1 MSYDKGDYMKNIK
14 MILFLV
20 AFLVIS
26 LPLNVHAV
34 AGVGGDYQGG
44 SGSNMGGVSGNTNY
58 PSPQVAGVRISFI
71 KADGT
76 SLASKDYI
84 LQEDLNVI
92 RGWTVAATS
101 QRCSRASYT
110 SGKCQYS
117 WTMGQ
122 SVASLAQS
130 LNSFNS
136 LFSVSG
142 YSFPVNIM
150 SAVANKNYTNAFDG
164 LYKENTGLS
173 DSAYQQYTTELFNNL
188 LAEFGLG
195 TIDDYEVPGE
205 SEKLYDLFLV
215 FEPITVVRI
224 EGVLYYG
231 NSYELAKIAASRPS
245 GSSGLAICR
254 SSSMGALCDLA
265 GVLSR
270 EVPCASYLDGNLYNS
285 LVEKNS
291 TVLIQSFSP
300 NSYFS
305 NSIQIVYANT
315 SAVCAGRNFLSTS
328 VVTGPYGVGMGV
340 IWINDIFDGEGA
352 GTKPPE
358 EPEKTFNCTP
368 KYNIGTCI
376 NGDSI
381 QYYDSSQGV
390 VSDEYWENCVFTDNG
405 RYEITPHKESNKNAN
420 LTYYESQLGSSKF
433 CEVYCIETLNATF
446 SKPDVNVEA
455 GRFFTWGY
463 SNVEGSRTCKTK
475 EVKWDEFTKELEDTN
490 KNIKQAYVNWQLQI
504 NKQKGLN
511 NAKKTISSSECSY
524 VNNDGG
530 IPNCIQAGH
539 NSPSDCSGF
548 KVGTAAYQNCLSQ
561 TKCIKSDPNNTRYDR
576 TNYSWDGFSL
586 SDGSVSASSGSS
598 GWCSNET
605 PHTANVAG
613 AQASYNSYVQYA
625 QYLIDEMK
633 KCYTWDEEKIYKVDP
648 KATIKYSD
656 GINYTYEDEL
666 NSNITY
672 FGVNDQSICVN
683 DSVLQIKGCSGRS
696 CPSTT
701 IAMKNCGG
709 DSRYVMMK
717 RSAST
722 SFLLKENVFR
732 YILKSTHMSI
742 HPDDLGKY
750 SQSDFTTN
758 FIDVGFSNFPVSFSA
773 PAGKY
778 GTNHGRGNYDV
789 MYSNLGHVN
798 GSSSTPVDSILS
810 EVEGGNEYGKWIC
823 EYNVYTDLLPENPDN
838 PDDPDDPDG
847 GGGGGNNGGGNG
859 DIDVVYRVI
868 DLIDPFPDTD
878 ATNRNTGSNWCDN
891 TGSCSY
897 NNEVVR
903 TYINNNRNVKDYEVY
918 EQEPMYTLI
927 LTPKI
932 IGAIRSYNDENNY
945 DSYTGKLTS
954 ANKYMDFVCT
964 KGTGRN
970 CRSEFLDYLTGI
982 TSLTGTCMDSAYR
995 SNMTNGT
1002 QQFESCRY

>member
-1 MSYDKGDYMKNIK
+1 MSYDKGDCMKNIK
-14 MILFLV
+14 FIICLV
-20 AFLVIS
+20 MMLIIVS
-26 LPLNVHAV
+26 PTYVKAV

-44 SGSNMGGVSGNTNY
+44 SGSTMVGVSGSTNY

-76 SLASKDYI
+76 HLASKDYI
-84 LQEDLNVI
+84 LSEDLNAI

-117 WTMGQ
+117 WTIGQ
-122 SVASLAQS
+122 SVTSLAQS
-130 LNSFNS
+130 LNSFYS

-142 YSFPVNIM
+142 YSFPVNIL
-150 SAVANKNYTNAFDG
+150 SAVANKSYTGAFDG

-188 LAEFGLG
+188 LGEFGLG
-195 TIDDYEVPGE
+195 TIDQYEVPGE
-205 SEKLYDLFLV
+205 AEKLYDLFLV
-215 FEPITVVRI
+215 FEPITVVKI

-231 NSYELAKIAASRPS
+231 NSYELGKIAASRPS
-245 GSSGLAICR
+245 GSSGLAVCR

-270 EVPCASYLDGNLYNS
+270 EVPCASYLDGHLYNS

-300 NSYFS
+300 SSYF
-305 NSIQIVYANT
+305 NNALQIVYANT
-315 SAVCAGRNFLSTS
+315 SAVCAGRSYLSTG
-328 VVTGPYGVGMGV
+328 VVTGAYGVGIGV
-340 IWINDIFDGEGA
+340 IWINDIFDGDGA
-352 GTKPPE
+352 GIKPPE

-368 KYNIGTCI
+368 RYNIGTCI
-376 NGDSI
+376 GGGNI
-381 QYYDSSQGV
+381 EYYDSSLGV
-390 VSDEYWENCVFTDNG
+390 VNDEYWENCVFNDNG

-433 CEVYCIETLNATF
+433 CEVYCIETLSANFAQ
-446 SKPDVNVEA
+446 PNVNVEA

-463 SNVEGSRTCKTK
+463 SHVDGSRTCKTK
-475 EVKWDEFTKELEDTN
+475 EVKWDEFTKELKDTN
-490 KNIKQAYVNWQLQI
+490 KNIKQAYVNWQVEK

-511 NAKKTISSSECSY
+511 NVTKT
-524 VNNDGG
+524 VGG
-530 IPNCIQAGH
+530 CGCAHKTEHFDCCEQE
-539 NSPSDCSGF
+539 SPKG
-548 KVGTAAYQNCLSQ
+548 N
-561 TKCIKSDPNNTRYDR
+561 KCIKPNNEKYDKYD
-576 TNYSWDGFSL
+576 YSWDGFSL
-586 SDGSVSASSGSS
+586 SDGSASASSGSS
-598 GWCSNET
+598 SWCSNET
-605 PHTANVAG
+605 AHTANVAG
-613 AQASYNSYVQYA
+613 AQSSYNSYVQYA

-633 KCYTWDEEKIYKVDP
+633 KCYTWEEDKIYKVDP
-648 KATIKYSD
+648 QAKIKYSD
-656 GINYTYEDEL
+656 GINYNYEDDL
-666 NSNITY
+666 NSNTTY
-672 FGVNDQSICVN
+672 FGVSNQSICV
-683 DSVLQIKGCSGRS
+683 DETVLQIKGCSGRS
-696 CPSTT
+696 CPSTSVG
-701 IAMKNCGG
+701 MKNCGG
-709 DSRYVMMK
+709 ESRYVKMQ

-742 HPDDLGKY
+742 HPDDLSKY
-750 SQSDFTTN
+750 NQANFTTN

-773 PAGKY
+773 PAGMY
-778 GTNHGRGNYDV
+778 GSTHGRGNYDV
-789 MYSNLGHVN
+789 TYSNLGHTGGN
-798 GSSSTPVDSILS
+798 SSTAVDSILS
-810 EVEGGNEYGKWIC
+810 AVEGGNEYGKWIC
-823 EYNVYTDLLPENPDN
+823 EYNVYADLLPEG
-838 PDDPDDPDG
+838 PDDPYGPG
-847 GGGGGNNGGGNG
+847 GGGPGGNG
-859 DIDVVYRVI
+859 GSDGSGDIEVVYRVI

-878 ATNRNTGSNWCDN
+878 ATNRNTGSNWCANSGD
-891 TGSCSY
+891 CSY

-903 TYINNNRNVKDYEVY
+903 TYINNNRNVKDYELY
-918 EQEPMYTLI
+918 EQEPMYTII

-932 IGAIRSYNDENNY
+932 IGQIRKYNDENNY
-945 DSYTGKLTS
+945 DSYTGVLSS

-995 SNMTNGT
+995 SNMINGT

>member
-1 MSYDKGDYMKNIK
+1 MKYIK
-14 MILFLV
+14 IILFSII
-20 AFLVIS
+20 FLIIF
-26 LPLNVHAV
+26 PLNVLAV
-34 AGVGGDYQGG
+34 AGVGGDYGGG
-44 SGSNMGGVSGNTNY
+44 SGSTMVGVSGSTNY
-58 PSPQVAGVRISFI
+58 PSPQVAGVRISFV
-71 KADGT
+71 KSDGT

-122 SVASLAQS
+122 SVTSLAQS

-150 SAVANKNYTNAFDG
+150 ASVANKSYTGAFDG

-173 DSAYQQYTTELFNNL
+173 DSDYQKYTTELFNNL

-195 TIDDYEVPGE
+195 TIDDYVVPGE

-231 NSYELAKIAASRPS
+231 NSYELGNIAASRPS

-270 EVPCASYLDGNLYNS
+270 EVPCATYLDGHLYNS

-300 NSYFS
+300 SSYF
-305 NSIQIVYANT
+305 NGAIQIVYANT
-315 SAVCAGRNFLSTS
+315 SAVCAGRSYLSTG

-340 IWINDIFDGEGA
+340 IWINDIFEGDGSGV
-352 GTKPPE
+352 KPP

-376 NGDSI
+376 GGGSI
-381 QYYDSSQGV
+381 EYYDSSQGV
-390 VSDEYWENCVFTDNG
+390 VSEDYWDNCVFTDNG
-405 RYEITPHKESNKNAN
+405 RYEIDPHKESNKNSN

-433 CEVYCIETLNATF
+433 CEVYCIETMNATF

-463 SNVEGSRTCKTK
+463 SNVEGSRTCRTK
-475 EVKWDEFTKELEDTN
+475 EVKWDEFTKELTQTN
-490 KNIKQAYVNWQLQI
+490 KNIKQSYVNWQIAI

-511 NAKKTISSSECSY
+511 EVKKTSNSSSCSY
-524 VNNDGG
+524 IHNTEHFNGCEAETT
-530 IPNCIQAGH
+530 IAPNKYVCTKT
-539 NSPSDCSGF
+539 N
-548 KVGTAAYQNCLSQ
+548 TA
-561 TKCIKSDPNNTRYDR
+561 RYDR
-576 TNYSWDGFSL
+576 YDYSWDGFSL
-586 SDGSVSASSGSS
+586 SDGSVSVSSGSS

-605 PHTANVAG
+605 AHTVDVAG
-613 AQASYNSYVQYA
+613 AQATYNSYVKYA
-625 QYLIDEMK
+625 QSLIDEMK
-633 KCYTWDEEKIYKVDP
+633 KCYTWDENKLYNVDP

-656 GINYTYEDEL
+656 GINYTYEDDL
-666 NSNITY
+666 NATTSY
-672 FGVNDQSICVN
+672 SGVDDQSICVSE
-683 DSVLQIKGCSGRS
+683 SVLQIKGCSGRS

-701 IAMKNCGG
+701 VPMKNCGG
-709 DSRYVMMK
+709 DSRYVKMK

-732 YILKSTHMSI
+732 YILKSTHLSI
-742 HPDDLGKY
+742 HPNDLSKY
-750 SQSDFTTN
+750 NQSDFTTN

-773 PAGKY
+773 PAGTY
-778 GTNHGRGNYDV
+778 GSTHDRGNYDV

-798 GSSSTPVDSILS
+798 GDSSTAVDSIL
-810 EVEGGNEYGKWIC
+810 EAVEGGNEYGKWIC
-823 EYNVYTDLLPENPDN
+823 EYNVYTDLLPENPD
-838 PDDPDDPDG
+838 DPDDPNNPGNPNG
-847 GGGGGNNGGGNG
+847 GGGGGNGQG

-878 ATNRNTGSNWCDN
+878 ATNRNTGSNWCAKSGD
-891 TGSCSY
+891 CSY
-897 NNEVVR
+897 NNEVVT
-903 TYINNNRNVKDYEVY
+903 TYINNNRNVKDYELY

-954 ANKYMDFVCT
+954 ANKFMDFVCT
-964 KGTGRN
+964 TGTGRN

>member
-20 AFLVIS
+20 AFLVVS

-433 CEVYCIETLNATF
+433 CEVYCIETLNAVF
-446 SKPDVNVEA
+446 SRPDVNVEA